1 MLRGRV
7 LLINARL
14 FFFHKEFMVKKKCLL
29 AAMVV
34 LSLAGCDQAKNSAS
48 DTTAQQAE
56 AHNAQ
61 NSLDWMGEYT
71 GIQPCGDCSGIETSL
86 TLNKNGTFILNETYQ
101 GKEAKPFVNE
111 GKFKWNDRG
120 DTITLNLT
128 SNKSVKYFVGEHRIF
143 RLDQKGQRITGDL
156 ADAYTLK
163 QNDDN

>member
-1 MLRGRV
+1 
-7 LLINARL
+7 
-14 FFFHKEFMVKKKCLL
+14 MVKKKCFV
-29 AAMVV
+29 AAMFVFA
-34 LSLAGCDQAKNSAS
+34 LAGCDQAKDGAS
-48 DTTAQQAE
+48 DTAS
-56 AHNAQ
+56 HNAQ

-101 GKEAKPFVNE
+101 GKETKPFVNE

-128 SNKSVKYFVGEHRIF
+128 SKKSVKYFVGEHRIF